1 MPSVIAMQ
9 DVGDKSAVLKA
20 LYPAVD
26 ASMITQMKRRAA
38 IVGDLVSHP
47 TGRKGT
53 GAVVDGP
60 HTRGFD
66 NTSVRMTYLN
76 KGAGFSFF
84 RVV

>member
-9 DVGDKSAVLKA
+9 DVSDPTAIRKA

-47 TGRKGT
+47 NGRKGT
-53 GAVVDGP
+53 GPFVDGP
-60 HTRGFD
+60 NTRGFND
-66 NTSVRMTYLN
+66 SGIRMTYLN
-76 KGAGFSFF
+76 RGAGFSFF